1 MTEHEFAMLA
11 ATLKSVYQRDSFM
24 SDSEG
29 VAIWY
34 ELLKDIPYD
43 QLAAAVQKYIKC
55 ETFPPTIADLRR
67 YVNIAA
73 GNDWSVAWNKLQSG
87 AKAKEVDYAGQYA
100 FVTIGRQAFES
111 GDFRVMT
118 EFQRLYREFNLMD
131 KTVKQELFRS
141 GMLVWRE
148 EDKAARLEQKNHDCK
163 RLSDSAE

>member
-1 MTEHEFAMLA
+1 MTEYEFAMLA

-55 ETFPPTIADLRR
+55 ETFPPTIADLWR

-131 KTVKQELFRS
+131 KSVKQDLFRS

-148 EDKAARLEQKNHDCK
+148 EDKAVRLEQKNHDCK
-163 RLSDSAE
+163 RLSGSAE

>member
-1 MTEHEFAMLA
+1 MTRQEFAQLA
-11 ATLKSVYQRDSFM
+11 GAMKAAYQRNGFM
-24 SDSEG
+24 ADLETVS
-29 VAIWY
+29 VWY

-111 GDFRVMT
+111 GDFRAMT

>member
-1 MTEHEFAMLA
+1 VTEYEFAMLA

-131 KTVKQELFRS
+131 KSVKQDLFRS

-148 EDKAARLEQKNHDCK
+148 EDKAVRLEQKNHDCK
-163 RLSDSAE
+163 RLSGSAE

>member
-11 ATLKSVYQRDSFM
+11 ATLKSVYQRDGFM

-55 ETFPPTIADLRR
+55 EIFPPTIADLRR

-87 AKAKEVDYAGQYA
+87 AKPKEVDYAGQYA

-111 GDFRVMT
+111 GDLRVMT

-131 KTVKQELFRS
+131 KSVKQDLFRS
-141 GMLVWRE
+141 GMLVWRV

-163 RLSDSAE
+163 RLSGSAE

>member
-1 MTEHEFAMLA
+1 MLA

>member
-55 ETFPPTIADLRR
+55 EIFPPTIADLRR

>member
-11 ATLKSVYQRDSFM
+11 ATLKSVDQRDSFM

-131 KTVKQELFRS
+131 KSVKQDLFRS

-148 EDKAARLEQKNHDCK
+148 EDKAVRLEQKNHDCK
-163 RLSDSAE
+163 RLSGSAE

>member
-1 MTEHEFAMLA
+1 MTRQEFAQLA
-11 ATLKSVYQRDSFM
+11 AAMKSAYQRNGFM
-24 SDSEG
+24 ADLETVS
-29 VAIWY
+29 VWY
-34 ELLKDIPYD
+34 ELLKDIPYG

-73 GNDWSVAWNKLQSG
+73 GNDWSVAWNKLQGG
-87 AKAKEVDYAGQYA
+87 AKPKEVDYAGQYA

-111 GDFRVMT
+111 GDLRAMT

-163 RLSDSAE
+163 RLSGSAE

>member
-1 MTEHEFAMLA
+1 MTEYEFAMLA

-131 KTVKQELFRS
+131 KSVKQDLFRS

-148 EDKAARLEQKNHDCK
+148 EDKAVRLEQKNHDCK
-163 RLSDSAE
+163 RLSGSAE

>member
-11 ATLKSVYQRDSFM
+11 ATLKSVYQRDGFM

-87 AKAKEVDYAGQYA
+87 AKPKEVDYAGQYA
-100 FVTIGRQAFES
+100 
-111 GDFRVMT
+111 
-118 EFQRLYREFNLMD
+118 LMD
-131 KTVKQELFRS
+131 KSVKQDLFRS

-163 RLSDSAE
+163 RLSGSAE

>member
-1 MTEHEFAMLA
+1 MTEYEFAVLA

-131 KTVKQELFRS
+131 KSVKQDLFRS

-148 EDKAARLEQKNHDCK
+148 EDKAVRLEQKNHDCK
-163 RLSDSAE
+163 RLSGSAE

>member
-131 KTVKQELFRS
+131 KSVKQDLFRS

-148 EDKAARLEQKNHDCK
+148 EDKAVRLEQKNHDCK
-163 RLSDSAE
+163 RLSGSAE

>member
-1 MTEHEFAMLA
+1 MTEYEFAMLA

-131 KTVKQELFRS
+131 KSVKQDLFRS

-148 EDKAARLEQKNHDCK
+148 DKAVRLEQKNHDCK
-163 RLSDSAE
+163 RLSGSAE

>member
-29 VAIWY
+29 VAICY